1 MITSSRKNAPT
12 ITLDELVNKEEEEE
26 APKENKAKEF
36 NNCKCGDPLSYMCHD
51 CVYRRWKVGYDFV
64 KTRKEKPA
72 PVVVE
77 KKIEEVP
84 EDAKKKEEEKEEE
97 KEEKTGDGREQSN
110 KAAEILNNVNWGQV
124 FSFAGI
130 SLGHA

>member
-26 APKENKAKEF
+26 APKENKAKEL

-84 EDAKKKEEEKEEE
+84 EDAKKKEEEKEE
-97 KEEKTGDGREQSN
+97 KSGDGREQSN